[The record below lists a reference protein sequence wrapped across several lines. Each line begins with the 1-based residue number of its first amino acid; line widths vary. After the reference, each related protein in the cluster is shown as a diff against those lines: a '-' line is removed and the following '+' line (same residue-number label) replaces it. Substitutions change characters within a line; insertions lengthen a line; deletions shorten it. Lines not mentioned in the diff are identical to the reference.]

1 MMIKNIR
8 FKRLNEPHYDD
19 YKYRSDM
26 LDNLK
31 AMLCIVGVL
40 LALFTV
46 WGITP

>member
-8 FKRLNEPHYDD
+8 FKRLNDPHYDD
-19 YKYRSDM
+19 YKLRQDT

-31 AMLCIVGVL
+31 ATLCIVGVL

-46 WGITP
+46 WVITP

>member
-8 FKRLNEPHYDD
+8 FKRLNEPHHDD

-31 AMLCIVGVL
+31 AMLAIVGVM

-46 WGITP
+46 WVITP